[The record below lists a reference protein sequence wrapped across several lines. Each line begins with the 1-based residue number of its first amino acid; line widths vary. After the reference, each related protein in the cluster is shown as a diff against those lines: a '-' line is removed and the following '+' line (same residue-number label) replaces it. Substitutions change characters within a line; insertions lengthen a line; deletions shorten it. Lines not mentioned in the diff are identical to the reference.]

1 MSICH
6 ICGKDIS
13 KTNYCERCNFT
24 PKRSTIIPKQET
36 SFQPVKSTINC
47 LLQSNAK
54 ITAGNYDQAKKLLEE
69 ASQFLKQ
76 SGKTELSSQAFQLS
90 QRLDEDNYNQIR
102 NEVVSILRALG
113 YV

>member
-13 KTNYCERCNFT
+13 KTNYCERCKFT
-24 PKRSTIIPKQET
+24 PKRPT
-36 SFQPVKSTINC
+36 PVQNNTNDYKPIRTAIDS
-47 LLQSNAK
+47 LLQANSR
-54 ITAGNYDQAKKLLEE
+54 ITSGDYDEAKKLLVHSSE
-69 ASQFLKQ
+69 ALKKL
-76 SGKTELSSQAFQLS
+76 GKNDKAEQAIQLS
-90 QRLDEDNYNQIR
+90 QRLDEDNYNAIR